1 MTVYSWASYGTGTD
15 LGATTGFTRQTGN
28 SGSIAVNAS
37 KNLDFVTTTPV
48 SLYTCTEGGPNHSF
62 EVTSA
67 QGTWGGNFY
76 PMCVRVTDVNN
87 MFCARITAAANLEL
101 AKYVAGTPTTLGSV
115 AITGRATG
123 DKWRLEALG
132 NVISVY
138 YKDVLQIQVT
148 DSFNNTAT
156 LMGMFGRSSTAT
168 NTISSA
174 KSLQLGI
181 TIDSINGGSSITV
194 GQTGIPSTS
203 TGYSGLPTAI
213 TTNAAGVTCSN
224 IGGATNAPTFTISDR
239 VDGGFYPKSGTSV
252 SFTFTRS
259 TEIASASQTIVKK
272 STETAVVISSPFL
285 SLNTIGN
292 ALLLQ
297 AGRTIVTGDE
307 FYHTTYSD
315 LVITPDSDFTV
326 TAAGSFDLWLYV
338 SSGADAGKNFNYSVT
353 ITESGSVIVTSKF
366 IGSTIKGSLL
376 AGSILKGKLL

>member
-1 MTVYSWASYGTGTD
+1 MTVYSWASYANGTD
-15 LGATTGFTRQTGN
+15 LGATTGFTRQAGN

-48 SLYTCTEGGPNHSF
+48 SLYTCTEGGTNHSF

-101 AKYVAGTPTTLGSV
+101 AKYVSGTPTTLGSV

-123 DKWRLEALG
+123 DKWRLEANG

-138 YKDVLQIQVT
+138 FNNALQIQVT
-148 DSFNNTAT
+148 DAFNNTAT

-174 KSLQLGI
+174 QSLQLGI
-181 TIDSINGGSSITV
+181 TIDSINGGGAITA
-194 GQTGIPSTS
+194 GQTGIAATS
-203 TGYSGLPTAI
+203 SGFSGLPNTI
-213 TTNAAGVTCSN
+213 TTNASGVTCSN
-224 IGGATNAPTFTISDR
+224 IGGTTNAPTFTISDR

-315 LVITPDSDFTV
+315 LVITQDSDFTV
-326 TAAGSFDLWLYV
+326 TDAGSFDLWLYV
-338 SSGADAGKNFNYSVT
+338 SSGVDAGKNYYYRVT
-353 ITESGSVIVTSKF
+353 ITESGSVVIA
-366 IGSTIKGSLL
+366 GSLTSSGL
-376 AGSILKGKLL
+376 TSVGLTSAGLTSAGL